1 MLAPLPSG
9 RGSVEAR
16 PIVSPEQGE
25 RLRHATLLPAVVSDK
40 TRQRTKKQAPPNSE
54 LIQLDDKRVR
64 LLVAP
69 ILGISVATISGLYRG
84 FAPAQPMFWAAS
96 GFFILISVLIWQGNR
111 FLWGKLRGR
120 PDWLDHPVKRLLLLG
135 ITSLSFTTLACVAL
149 LLTWQWL
156 AGFAR
161 PDWQLIETATLATVL
176 SVGVIVHTYETVYLI
191 RQRRRDRV
199 EYQRMKRARARAE
212 LAALE
217 SQVDPHF
224 VFNSLN
230 TLVELTEENPERA
243 TEFTLT
249 LAEVYRYIVAHRN
262 CESVPVI
269 DEIGFLGKY
278 YSLLRLRFGQ
288 GLHLHLP
295 VLAPQHLSYR
305 IPPASLQLLLEN
317 AVKHNEFSEESPL
330 RVAVELHEHAI
341 VFSNDRRGKQ
351 APPLGANVGL
361 KNLDER
367 CKLVSGRGI
376 EIQDDGVK
384 FVVVVPL
391 VSTSAGRAVDAAAG
405 GE

>member
-1 MLAPLPSG
+1 LQP
-9 RGSVEAR
+9 AR
-16 PIVSPEQGE
+16 PI
-25 RLRHATLLPAVVSDK
+25 
-40 TRQRTKKQAPPNSE
+40 
-54 LIQLDDKRVR
+54 
-64 LLVAP
+64 
-69 ILGISVATISGLYRG
+69 
-84 FAPAQPMFWAAS
+84 FWVAS
-96 GFFILISVLIWQGNR
+96 GFFILISVVIWQGNR
-111 FLWGKLRGR
+111 FLWSKLRGR

-135 ITSLSFTTLACVAL
+135 ITSLSFTTLACVGL

-161 PDWQLIETATLATVL
+161 PDWRLVETATLTTVL

-199 EYQRMKRARARAE
+199 EYERMERARARAE

-249 LAEVYRYIVAHRN
+249 LADVYRYIVAHRN
-262 CESVPVI
+262 CELVPVI
-269 DEIGFLGKY
+269 DEIEFLGKY

-288 GLHLHLP
+288 CLHLHLP
-295 VLAPQHLSYR
+295 VLAPRHQTYL

-351 APPLGANVGL
+351 APPPGANVGL
-361 KNLDER
+361 NNLDER
-367 CKLVSGRGI
+367 CKLVSGQGI
-376 EIQDDGVK
+376 EIQDDGAT

-391 VSTSAGRAVDAAAG
+391 VSTSARRAMNVAAG
-405 GE
+405 SE

>member
-1 MLAPLPSG
+1 
-9 RGSVEAR
+9 
-16 PIVSPEQGE
+16 
-25 RLRHATLLPAVVSDK
+25 
-40 TRQRTKKQAPPNSE
+40 
-54 LIQLDDKRVR
+54 
-64 LLVAP
+64 
-69 ILGISVATISGLYRG
+69 
-84 FAPAQPMFWAAS
+84 MFWVAS
-96 GFFILISVLIWQGNR
+96 GFFILISILIWQGNR
-111 FLWGKLRGR
+111 FLWSKLRGK

-149 LLTWQWL
+149 LLTWEWL
-156 AGFAR
+156 AGFGR
-161 PDWQLIETATLATVL
+161 PDWRLIETTTLVTVL
-176 SVGVIVHTYETVYLI
+176 SVGAIVHTYETVYLI

-199 EYQRMKRARARAE
+199 KYERAERARARAE

-249 LAEVYRYIVAHRN
+249 LADVYRYIVAHRN
-262 CESVPVI
+262 CELVPVAE
-269 DEIGFLGKY
+269 EIGFLKKY

-288 GLHLHLP
+288 GLELQLP
-295 VLAPQHLSYR
+295 VLSSRNQIHK

-317 AVKHNEFSEESPL
+317 AVKHNKFSEDSPL
-330 RVAVELHEHAI
+330 RVAIDMHDHAI

-351 APPLGANVGL
+351 APALGANVGL

-376 EIQDDGVK
+376 EIQDDGAR

-391 VSTSAGRAVDAAAG
+391 V
-405 GE
+405 

>member
-1 MLAPLPSG
+1 MTKGSGDVRLTNYLPQSAG
-9 RGSVEAR
+9 TQPAD
-16 PIVSPEQGE
+16 Q
-25 RLRHATLLPAVVSDK
+25 AVVLDK
-40 TRQRTKKQAPPNSE
+40 TRQRTTKPAPSNSE
-54 LIQLDDKRVR
+54 LIQLDDTRVR

-69 ILGISVATISGLYRG
+69 ILGIALATISGLYRG
-84 FAPAQPMFWAAS
+84 LQPAQPMFWVAS

-135 ITSLSFTTLACVAL
+135 VTSLSFTSLACVAL

-156 AGFAR
+156 SGFPR
-161 PDWQLIETATLATVL
+161 PDWRLIEMTTLATVL
-176 SVGVIVHTYETVYLI
+176 AVGVIVHTYETVYLI

-199 EYQRMKRARARAE
+199 DFERMERARARAE

-262 CESVPVI
+262 CGLVSVI
-269 DEIGFLGKY
+269 DEIGFLQKY
-278 YSLLRLRFGQ
+278 HSLLRLRFGHC
-288 GLHLHLP
+288 LHLHLP
-295 VLAPQHLSYR
+295 VLAPQHHQSYR

-317 AVKHNEFSEESPL
+317 AVKHNEFSEENPL
-330 RVAVELHEHAI
+330 RVAVELHEDAI

-361 KNLDER
+361 RNLDER

-376 EIQDDGVK
+376 EIQDDGAK

-391 VSTSAGRAVDAAAG
+391 VSTPAERAVDAAAG

>member
-1 MLAPLPSG
+1 M
-9 RGSVEAR
+9 E
-16 PIVSPEQGE
+16 
-25 RLRHATLLPAVVSDK
+25 
-40 TRQRTKKQAPPNSE
+40 
-54 LIQLDDKRVR
+54 
-64 LLVAP
+64 
-69 ILGISVATISGLYRG
+69 
-84 FAPAQPMFWAAS
+84 
-96 GFFILISVLIWQGNR
+96 
-111 FLWGKLRGR
+111 
-120 PDWLDHPVKRLLLLG
+120 
-135 ITSLSFTTLACVAL
+135 
-149 LLTWQWL
+149 
-156 AGFAR
+156 
-161 PDWQLIETATLATVL
+161 
-176 SVGVIVHTYETVYLI
+176 
-191 RQRRRDRV
+191 
-199 EYQRMKRARARAE
+199 RARARAE

-249 LAEVYRYIVAHRN
+249 LADVYRYIVAHRN
-262 CESVPVI
+262 CELVPVI

-295 VLAPQHLSYR
+295 VLAPRHLSYR

-317 AVKHNEFSEESPL
+317 AVKQNEFSEESPL

-376 EIQDDGVK
+376 EILDDGVK

-391 VSTSAGRAVDAAAG
+391 VSTSAGCAADAAAG

>member
-1 MLAPLPSG
+1 
-9 RGSVEAR
+9 
-16 PIVSPEQGE
+16 
-25 RLRHATLLPAVVSDK
+25 
-40 TRQRTKKQAPPNSE
+40 
-54 LIQLDDKRVR
+54 
-64 LLVAP
+64 
-69 ILGISVATISGLYRG
+69 VATISGLYRG
-84 FAPAQPMFWAAS
+84 FAPPQPMFWAAS

-156 AGFAR
+156 AGLAR

-176 SVGVIVHTYETVYLI
+176 SVGAIVHTYETVYLI

-199 EYQRMKRARARAE
+199 EYEKMERARARAE

-278 YSLLRLRFGQ
+278 CSLLRLRFGQ

-295 VLAPQHLSYR
+295 VLAPRHLSYR

-361 KNLDER
+361 RNLDER

-376 EIQDDGVK
+376 EILDDGVK

-391 VSTSAGRAVDAAAG
+391 VSTSAGCAADAAAG
-405 GE
+405 GD